1 MSLLRLSGIVK
12 ESVTDGPGIRMA
24 VFTQGCPHCCLGCHN
39 PETNSFDGGY
49 NCEAEEILRM
59 YDENP
64 LSGITLTGGEPLCR
78 AEQLLPLAR
87 GVRERGGDIFCY
99 TGYTFE
105 QLIPMMKDDTG
116 LEALL
121 RLVDILVDGPFI
133 QAERDLTLRFR
144 GSRNQRVLDMPRSL
158 KAGAAVWADGYL

>member
-1 MSLLRLSGIVK
+1 
-12 ESVTDGPGIRMA
+12 MA
-24 VFTQGCPHCCLGCHN
+24 VFTQGCPHGCLGCHN
-39 PETNSFDGGY
+39 PETHDFNAGY
-49 NCEAEEILRM
+49 EYEVEEILRM

-64 LSGITLTGGEPLCR
+64 ISGITLTGGEPLCR
-78 AEQLLPLAR
+78 AEQLLPLVR

-105 QLIPMMKDDTG
+105 QLIPVMKEDTG

-158 KAGAAVWADGYL
+158 EAGAAVWAEGYL